1 MSGLSIAKQPQGIQW
16 RTRLPMACRVLVNED
31 ADSRR
36 QREYQN
42 LQLLELLALL
52 EQSVNWSEDS
62 VTAPALRVMDAK
74 LNVLIDLTQRLLGF
88 HKMPMPEHDLELSSL
103 GLACALLRDSDGPVL
118 LDMQIHA
125 MVEQPLSMLVE
136 RDSDGDWLWQFDNDV
151 LRDAWEKWLFRQHR
165 RWIAASKAE
174 N

>member
-1 MSGLSIAKQPQGIQW
+1 MPV
-16 RTRLPMACRVLVNED
+16 ACKVIGEETAESL
-31 ADSRR
+31 R

-52 EQSVNWSEDS
+52 EQSINWSEES
-62 VTAPALRVMDAK
+62 ATAPALRVMDAK

-88 HKMPMPEHDLELSSL
+88 HKMPMPSHELVLTSQGLECDLLSNTSTTYL
-103 GLACALLRDSDGPVL
+103 VDI
-118 LDMQIHA
+118 QIHP
-125 MVEQPLSMLVE
+125 MVEQPLTMLV
-136 RDSDGDWLWQFDNDV
+136 RSTDSGEWHWQFNNGV
-151 LRDAWEKWLFRQHR
+151 FRDAWEKWLFRQHR